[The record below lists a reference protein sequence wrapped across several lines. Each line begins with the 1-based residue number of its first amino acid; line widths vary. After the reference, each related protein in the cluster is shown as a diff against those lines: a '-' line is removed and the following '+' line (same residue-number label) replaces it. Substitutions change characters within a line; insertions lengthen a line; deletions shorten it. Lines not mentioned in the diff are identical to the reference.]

1 MNEPQNH
8 PLYLT
13 DRENL
18 DRLCAIDSPT
28 SNNFVELA
36 RLIIRYQDFRGAE
49 DLNSDMEKLLKKW
62 SINRD
67 KLEAI
72 TRKLWSEGFRPA
84 SHSSSD
90 NVGSGCDTSDSSE
103 AYC

>member
-28 SNNFVELA
+28 SNNFVEIA

-62 SINRD
+62 NINRD
-67 KLEAI
+67 KLEEI

-90 NVGSGCDTSDSSE
+90 NVGSGFDTSDSTQ
-103 AYC
+103 A

>member
-1 MNEPQNH
+1 MRNLTYQIQNQ
-8 PLYLT
+8 
-13 DRENL
+13 
-18 DRLCAIDSPT
+18 
-28 SNNFVELA
+28 
-36 RLIIRYQDFRGAE
+36 RYQDFRGAE

-72 TRKLWSEGFRPA
+72 TRKLWSEGFLPA

-90 NVGSGCDTSDSSE
+90 NVGSGFDTSDSTQ
-103 AYC
+103 A

>member
-8 PLYLT
+8 PLYLI

-90 NVGSGCDTSDSSE
+90 NVGSGFDTSDSTQS
-103 AYC
+103 

>member
-36 RLIIRYQDFRGAE
+36 RLMIRYQDFRGAE

-62 SINRD
+62 NINRD

-90 NVGSGCDTSDSSE
+90 NVGSGFDTSDSTQ
-103 AYC
+103 A

>member
-1 MNEPQNH
+1 MNEAQNH

-18 DRLCAIDSPT
+18 DRLSGIDSPA
-28 SNNFVELA
+28 SIDFVELA
-36 RLIIRYQDFRGAE
+36 RLLIRYQDFKGAE

-67 KLEAI
+67 KLEDI
-72 TRKLWSEGFRPA
+72 TRKIWSEGFRPT
-84 SHSSSD
+84 SSSNPD
-90 NVGSGCDTSDSSE
+90 NVGSGFDTSDSTPT
-103 AYC
+103 